1 MNPLLIFQ
9 VIACSIE
16 NRWINLKE
24 TICGNESDW
33 LIVWKAKHIVIR
45 LSLLL
50 KFKYIYIYIGAM
62 WKYLRLWAIAL
73 ELNFCWIYAAVL
85 SLAGNVYISLRF
97 SCWQYLFFSEVLFPV
112 IVFFLQGSLRSCCSG
127 RVNKRMTAWSCLQ
140 LIALSSPHLLKWL
153 DWIMRPAWWYWF
165 YNLRLTTTTRARRE
179 SDFWHA
185 CYVIRVNF
193 GLMS

>member
-1 MNPLLIFQ
+1 
-9 VIACSIE
+9 
-16 NRWINLKE
+16 
-24 TICGNESDW
+24 
-33 LIVWKAKHIVIR
+33 
-45 LSLLL
+45 
-50 KFKYIYIYIGAM
+50 M

-112 IVFFLQGSLRSCCSG
+112 IVIFQQGSLRSCCSG

-185 CYVIRVNF
+185 CYVIRVNEVRF
-193 GLMS
+193 DVIRLTADGRSHRAIVGINKWWLVKWMMWPKLFAI